1 MNRRWVLALGTAT
14 LLVALASI
22 GAYRWVN
29 RDGFT
34 LLETCQRLGPNT
46 TVAAL
51 TAALGQPVQRED
63 LKGETWW
70 LFRTPSIMAGPIR
83 ARVSER
89 TGRVLALRCRED
101 EAPRWTVPE

>member
-1 MNRRWVLALGTAT
+1 MNRRWVFTLAAAT
-14 LLVALASI
+14 LLIALAGV

-34 LLETCQRLGPNT
+34 NVETCQRLGPDT

-51 TAALGQPVQRED
+51 TAALGQPVRRED
-63 LKGETWW
+63 LQGETWW

-83 ARVSER
+83 A
-89 TGRVLALRCRED
+89 
-101 EAPRWTVPE
+101 

>member
-34 LLETCQRLGPNT
+34 HLETCQRLGPNT
-46 TVAAL
+46 TDAAL
-51 TAALGQPVQRED
+51 TAALGQPVQRQD
-63 LKGETWW
+63 VKGETWS
-70 LFRTPSIMAGPIR
+70 LFRTPSIIAGLIR
-83 ARVSER
+83 ARGSER
-89 TGRVLALRCRED
+89 TGRVPAMPRQRHD
-101 EAPRWTVPE
+101 APR